1 MAKNDFLTGTI
12 NCNILLIG
20 KTGTGKSSFANY
32 LFDENKFR
40 TGKGEPVTGW
50 KDNFKHAKLL
60 FNDDIIINVY
70 DSVGLEANNFREWNK
85 KLDEFLSKKQ
95 VKTYGSVIPA
105 NDIIHVLFYTINAA
119 SARVEESELKILN
132 DICLKY
138 ELSSAIILTNCDVA
152 TQEQIDGIESVI
164 KKLDKN
170 LDIIRVCSISRTT
183 RSGKETKPFGKE
195 PALEKILAPSYEK
208 VGQSLTTAV
217 CENIINIFEKIR
229 DDVNRKID
237 NADISIFDMD
247 NFEEEMDS
255 IRLGL
260 DKFEFDDVECYIPK
274 QYQSYHDFMNNFPVE
289 WEGKNVLN
297 DTYDRIND
305 VLASFSVY
313 ELELAEQV
321 EDALEKFEDGNIFE
335 KIGAVFTMG
344 SKALFLK
351 STLKE
356 GIEELFDKVISL
368 LRRYT

>member
-195 PALEKILAPSYEK
+195 PALEKILASSYEK
-208 VGQSLTTAV
+208 VGKSLTTAV
-217 CENIINIFEKIR
+217 CENIICILIDKRNDIKRE
-229 DDVNRKID
+229 ID
-237 NADISIFDMD
+237 NANISIFDMATA
-247 NFEEEMDS
+247 EEEVDS
-255 IRLGL
+255 ILSDIGT
-260 DKFEFDDVECYIPK
+260 FEFDDIECFIPK

-289 WEGKNVLN
+289 WEGKDVLN
-297 DTYDRIND
+297 DAFESISD
-305 VLASFSVY
+305 VVNSLSVDD
-313 ELELAEQV
+313 LEIAKV
-321 EDALEKFEDGNIFE
+321 FDNALKKLEYGNFFE
-335 KIGAVFTMG
+335 KVGAVFTMG

-356 GIEELFDKVISL
+356 GIEEIFDKVISL